1 LHEYESHEAKEKWLP
16 LALATA
22 EAGFLLQLSDSSRP
36 GNPSAWLFINEDCAL
51 VTE

>member
-1 LHEYESHEAKEKWLP
+1 MNMKVTKLKKNGSLLP
-16 LALATA
+16 
-22 EAGFLLQLSDSSRP
+22 GHSRGVFLLQLSDSSRP